1 MISMSSCI
9 TVEWFLT
16 ERAIFQHCLIF
27 LLFSKILANGN
38 FCSEIES
45 SKERKEAKTFLKKAN
60 MPKYAT
66 TDPNRVA
73 EADLVKGGGFK
84 LPDTLAT

>member
-1 MISMSSCI
+1 MLSSCI

-16 ERAIFQHCLIF
+16 ERVIFQHCLIF

-45 SKERKEAKTFLKKAN
+45 SKERKEAKTFPKKAN
-60 MPKYAT
+60 MPKRAT
-66 TDPNRVA
+66 ADPNSV
-73 EADLVKGGGFK
+73 ADLVKGGGLK
-84 LPDTLAT
+84 PDTLVTE